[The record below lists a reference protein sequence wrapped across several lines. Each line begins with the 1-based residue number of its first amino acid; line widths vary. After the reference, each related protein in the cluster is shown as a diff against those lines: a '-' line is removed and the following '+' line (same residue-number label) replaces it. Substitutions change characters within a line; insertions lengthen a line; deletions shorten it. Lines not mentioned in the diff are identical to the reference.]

1 MNEIGGVAMERFL
14 LAIFIIITIVSLFTI
29 LLHKVSKTVKFIK
42 YTPGTLALL
51 AAGYYFYLSRLPSEG
66 FLDIARF
73 LLAIMLLA
81 AFLGNLVT
89 GLVLDFRNGE
99 SKK

>member
-1 MNEIGGVAMERFL
+1 MERFL

-29 LLHKVSKTVKFIK
+29 FLHRVFRTLKFIK
-42 YTPGTLALL
+42 YIPGLLAIL
-51 AAGYYFYLSRLPSEG
+51 AAGYCFYLSGLPSEG

-73 LLAIMLLA
+73 LLAVMLLA

-89 GLVLDFRNGE
+89 GLVLDLRKRKW
-99 SKK
+99 SS